1 MTKKRTKVIATI
13 SSDNC
18 SEEFIDGLQKAGM
31 NIVRINTAHTT
42 FEGAKKIIDCVR
54 AVSANIGILIDTK
67 GPEIR
72 TNTLEEKNRVV
83 AKGDLIKIFVDENKV
98 TEKNAIS
105 ISYYEFLDHVNVG
118 DELLIDDGTVEL
130 EICELNREKA
140 YVGCKALNNGVIGSR
155 KTVNV
160 PCRRFPLPSLTKRDI
175 EFIHFAIKEDLDFI
189 AHSFVRYKDDVLS
202 IQKILDEEKS
212 SIKIIAKIEN
222 QEGVDNLHEI
232 LEHVYGVMIA
242 RGDLGVEI
250 SHIKIPVIQDRII
263 NECRQQRKAV
273 IIATQMLH
281 SMIGAPRPTRAEVTD
296 VAHAIQHG
304 ADAIMLSGE
313 TAYGKYPIES
323 VATMTNIALEIEKG
337 ISAFRDLEPRV
348 LSTEISAHL
357 TRHAVLSSDKLDS
370 KAIISDSVSGRTVRN
385 IAAYRGHK
393 PVYALCYNEKTVREL
408 SLIYGVYA
416 FHVPFCGDTSYRHVH
431 TQFINSGISLLLEKE
446 LICPTDQVILV
457 AGNYG
462 KGRGATFIE
471 ISTADRF
478 VKN

>member
-13 SSDNC
+13 SSNNC
-18 SEEFIDGLQKAGM
+18 SKESIDSLYKAGM

-42 FEGAKKIIDCVR
+42 FEGAQFIIDCVR
-54 AVSANIGILIDTK
+54 EVSSDIGILLDTK

-83 AKGDLIKIFVDENKV
+83 AKDDFIKIFVDEKKV
-98 TEKNAIS
+98 DEKNAIS
-105 ISYYEFLDHVNVG
+105 MNYLDFLNHIKLG

-130 EICELNREKA
+130 QICEINKEKA
-140 YVGCKALNNGVIGSR
+140 FVGCKALNNGVIGSR

-160 PCRRFPLPSLTKRDI
+160 PCRRFPLPSLTDRDI
-175 EFIHFAIKEDLDFI
+175 EFIHFAIEQDIDFI
-189 AHSFVRYKDDVLS
+189 AHSFVRYKEDVIS
-202 IQKILDEEKS
+202 IKEILNEKKS
-212 SIKIIAKIEN
+212 DIKIIAKIEN
-222 QEGVDNLHEI
+222 QEGVDNLQEI
-232 LEHVYGVMIA
+232 IDHVYGIMIA

-250 SHIKIPVIQDRII
+250 SHIKIPVIQDQII

-323 VATMTNIALEIEKG
+323 VSTMTNIALEIEKG
-337 ISAFRDLEPRV
+337 ISSFRDLEPKV

-357 TRHAVLSSDKLDS
+357 TRHAVLSSDKLGS

-393 PVYALCYNEKTVREL
+393 PVYALCYNKKTVREL

-416 FHVPFCGDTSYRHVH
+416 YHVPFEGDTSYRNIH
-431 TQFINSGISLLLEKE
+431 TQFIYRGISLLLEKG
-446 LICPTDQVILV
+446 LIAEDDQVILV

-478 VKN
+478 VKS